1 MSIASQPNHGS
12 VILGY
17 STMNDKEIIEVVQE
31 NCHIADARFAGEYT
45 LCIYLL
51 KMREYYRW
59 EKQLR
64 FGDTLPNDDI
74 GHWLSA
80 REQQWDTLDKSDYLD
95 ISIDGKDYS
104 PFDSAGINQAL
115 EQYGLV
121 YSGGLG
127 QQGRPHFFLAE
138 LNHHE
143 AVHDYDIFVANKE
156 LARDMTA
163 PPAMSLQ
170 KNIYIRRESL
180 RRMLWERLEEWRWRK
195 SEGAMS
201 RALSYYDFDK
211 HLEQSLDAMTDH
223 ETDVLLHHEIGEI
236 KAGQELGEPWHD
248 MLASMP
254 RSAGEIMARAIRDH
268 LADCTT
274 TLPMLLREQRHA
286 SLHFYF
292 GNFNAMRK
300 QVFPSLYRAYQ
311 QWNESGDSTAL
322 SRLVKKGEQH
332 WRQLAF
338 DILDLYQAQGQDSL
352 PAIVDLVDQNRL

>member
-1 MSIASQPNHGS
+1 
-12 VILGY
+12 
-17 STMNDKEIIEVVQE
+17 MNDREIIEVVQE
-31 NCHIADARFAGEYT
+31 NCHIADSRFASEYT

-59 EKQLR
+59 EKQLKY
-64 FGDTLPNDDI
+64 GDNLPSDDI
-74 GHWLSA
+74 GDWLSE
-80 REQQWDTLDKSDYLD
+80 REQQWDNLDNSDYHD
-95 ISIDGKDYS
+95 ICIDGVEYS
-104 PFDSAGINQAL
+104 PFDSTNINKAL
-115 EQYGLV
+115 KPYGLV

-127 QQGRPHFFLAE
+127 LQGRPHFFLAE
-138 LNHHE
+138 LNRHE
-143 AVHDYDIFVANKE
+143 ALHDYHIFVSNKE

-170 KNIYIRRESL
+170 NNIYIRRESL

-201 RALSYYDFDK
+201 RALGYYDFDH
-211 HLEQSLDAMTDH
+211 HLEQSLDQMTDH
-223 ETDVLLHHEIGEI
+223 ETDVLLQHEIGEI
-236 KAGQELGEPWHD
+236 KAGQELGEDWHD
-248 MLASMP
+248 MLDNMP

-300 QVFPSLYRAYQ
+300 QIFPSLYKAYQ
-311 QWNESGDSTAL
+311 HWHETDDLEPL
-322 SRLVKKGEQH
+322 SSLIHKGEQH

-338 DILDLYQAQGQDSL
+338 DILDCYQARRQESL
-352 PAIVDLVDQNRL
+352 PGIVDLVDKNRL